1 MINKIEFTKKELKT
15 FTKIYASN
23 WNHVPR
29 IFNPNDYQGKGID
42 GKIEQFISD
51 LKNQNIKKQKIEDIL
66 WNFHHTAQETF
77 DHNHQNQKDFINV
90 DTKSFI
96 DSICELLEYP
106 SE

>member
-1 MINKIEFTKKELKT
+1 MINKIEFTKNELKT

-66 WNFHHTAQETF
+66 WNFHNAAQETF
-77 DHNHQNQKDFINV
+77 EHNHRNQENYMNV
-90 DTKSFI
+90 DTRNFV

-106 SE
+106 LE